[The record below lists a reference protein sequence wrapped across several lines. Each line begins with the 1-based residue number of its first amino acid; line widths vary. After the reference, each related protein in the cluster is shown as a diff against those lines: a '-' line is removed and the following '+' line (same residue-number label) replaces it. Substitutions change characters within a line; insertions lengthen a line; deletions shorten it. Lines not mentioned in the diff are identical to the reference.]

1 MRPKKWRGTALFA
14 GVLAT
19 MALTVGVR
27 WYAEPA
33 STATSSVAGTTSF
46 SGAPDADTTAGTTSG
61 TSAAPSASST
71 PTTTAT
77 AQSTKAP
84 EATTKTVN
92 GATEQTPYGPIQVAV
107 TFSGTRI
114 VKVTEL
120 QAPSGGRSDEINSQ
134 AAPLLAQEV
143 LSSQSARIDTV
154 SGATY
159 TSEGYMQSV
168 QSAIDNR

>member
-14 GVLAT
+14 GILAT
-19 MALTVGVR
+19 MALTVGLR
-27 WYAEPA
+27 WYTEPA
-33 STATSSVAGTTSF
+33 SSAISAVGGTTSSAGTT
-46 SGAPDADTTAGTTSG
+46 GTP
-61 TSAAPSASST
+61 AASTPASSPSASSS
-71 PTTTAT
+71 PSSSASSASTA
-77 AQSTKAP
+77 
-84 EATTKTVN
+84 TKTVN

-120 QAPSGGRSDEINSQ
+120 QAPSGGRSDEINSY
-134 AAPLLAQEV
+134 AGPTLAQEV
-143 LSSQSARIDTV
+143 LSSQSAHIDTV

-159 TSEGYMQSV
+159 TSQGYMQSV

>member
-46 SGAPDADTTAGTTSG
+46 SGAPDADTTASTTSG

-71 PTTTAT
+71 PTPTTT
-77 AQSTKAP
+77 QSTKAP

-168 QSAIDNR
+168 QSAIDKR

>member
-1 MRPKKWRGTALFA
+1 MRPKKWRGTVLFA

-19 MALTVGVR
+19 MALTVGMR

-33 STATSSVAGTTSF
+33 STATSAVGGTSSTGAADADATTSTPT
-46 SGAPDADTTAGTTSG
+46 GA
-61 TSAAPSASST
+61 SAAPSASST
-71 PTTTAT
+71 PTPTTKAS
-77 AQSTKAP
+77 ATKAP
-84 EATTKTVN
+84 AATTKTVN

-114 VKVTEL
+114 VKVAEL

-134 AAPLLAQEV
+134 AAPLLAREV
-143 LSSQSARIDTV
+143 LASQSARIDTV

-159 TSEGYMQSV
+159 TSEGYTQSV

>member
-33 STATSSVAGTTSF
+33 STATSSVAGTTSS
-46 SGAPDADTTAGTTSG
+46 SGAPDADTTASTTSG

-71 PTTTAT
+71 PTPTTT
-77 AQSTKAP
+77 QSTKAP